1 VAQSASLPMRQARHR
16 IQLDL
21 LLGWS
26 PRRIEPATPS
36 LPSMRGWF
44 ATPHSTSRPRIT
56 AQVGGAIGGGVVGE
70 ARSRV
75 AQFLA
80 NFWHGELI
88 GQLLRSEP
96 LARSRWMSRCA
107 EDGISPGILD
117 ATEGPMTAAHYLAP
131 LLRPLQNSAV
141 TVCAGG
147 R

>member
-1 VAQSASLPMRQARHR
+1 
-16 IQLDL
+16 
-21 LLGWS
+21 
-26 PRRIEPATPS
+26 
-36 LPSMRGWF
+36 MRGERPGT
-44 ATPHSTSRPRIT
+44 ASRTPTCVSMVSGCGPLGFGPGCGRGAGLRGPRAAGRGQHHLDRI
-56 AQVGGAIGGGVVGE
+56 
-70 ARSRV
+70 R
-75 AQFLA
+75 
-80 NFWHGELI
+80 
-88 GQLLRSEP
+88 QLLRSEP